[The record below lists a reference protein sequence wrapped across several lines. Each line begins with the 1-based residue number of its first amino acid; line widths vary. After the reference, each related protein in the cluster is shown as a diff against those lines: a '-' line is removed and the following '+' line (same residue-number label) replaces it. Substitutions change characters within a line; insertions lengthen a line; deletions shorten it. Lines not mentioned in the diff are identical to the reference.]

1 MSNLKC
7 PCCGYDFTIRSNYSK
22 DVINLISV
30 YGKETKSLLKKAMRA
45 IYDNVN
51 SDKDVSRYYQF
62 LYGIRKIES
71 AHIKYS
77 VRLFMDKNYHLQGKG
92 FSYLSSMIRNRN
104 ENYNN
109 QLKNERR
116 SYGKIPKKQR
126 ISD

>member
-1 MSNLKC
+1 MKC
-7 PCCGYDFTIRSNYSK
+7 PCCGYNFTIRTNYSK

-45 IYDNVN
+45 IYDNVS
-51 SDKDVSRYYQF
+51 SDKNVSRYYQF
-62 LYGIRKIES
+62 LYGIRNIES

-77 VRLFMDKNYHLQGKG
+77 VRMFIDKNYHLQGKG
-92 FSYLSSMIRNRN
+92 FSYLSSMIRNRS
-104 ENYNN
+104 ENYKQ

>member
-7 PCCGYDFTIRSNYSK
+7 PCCGYNFIIRSNYSK

-30 YGKETKSLLKKAMRA
+30 YGKETKSLLKKAMRS

-62 LYGIRKIES
+62 LYGIRKIEP